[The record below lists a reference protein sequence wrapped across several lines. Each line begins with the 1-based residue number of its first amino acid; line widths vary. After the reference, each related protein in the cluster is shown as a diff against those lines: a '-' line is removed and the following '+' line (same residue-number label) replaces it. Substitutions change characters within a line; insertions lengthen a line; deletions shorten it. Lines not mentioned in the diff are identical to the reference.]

1 MKKEFLVLNFDEDPD
16 KCDAWKE
23 NPYDRKKSEE
33 YIRNVFVNA
42 TGEVDKVQLLTN
54 DGHQLNDIEDANIEG
69 VCFFQDLRDRAQ
81 YDRHLHNQL
90 LKIGKEI
97 ELHRDGINE
106 MPTPMI
112 NAIVETLKYFG
123 LDEHASKNV
132 YWELKKARYRIW
144 DWLGMAYTGRLEVE
158 HDSQV
163 FQCIEKMVKLYIA
176 QKDVGGFCWFL
187 RGHDLEV
194 EEPHRCEDC
203 IRSYKSWI
211 KDVKEQGKNPDEYT

>member
-1 MKKEFLVLNFDEDPD
+1 MCGGWKLLNFDED
-16 KCDAWKE
+16 KCDGWGD
-23 NPYDRKKSEE
+23 NPYDRKKSDE
-33 YIRNVFVNA
+33 YIKKVFVNTV
-42 TGEVDKVQLLTN
+42 TGEIDKVQLLN
-54 DGHQLNDIEDANIEG
+54 DGRQLNDIEDANIEG
-69 VCFFQDLRDRAQ
+69 VCFFQDLRDKAQ

-97 ELHRDGINE
+97 ELNRLGINE

-123 LDEHASKNV
+123 LSDLFAKQA
-132 YWELKKARYRIW
+132 YWELKSAKYRIW

-158 HDSQV
+158 HNSQV
-163 FQCIEKMVKLYIA
+163 FRCIEKMVKLYIA

-203 IRSYKSWI
+203 IRSYRSWI